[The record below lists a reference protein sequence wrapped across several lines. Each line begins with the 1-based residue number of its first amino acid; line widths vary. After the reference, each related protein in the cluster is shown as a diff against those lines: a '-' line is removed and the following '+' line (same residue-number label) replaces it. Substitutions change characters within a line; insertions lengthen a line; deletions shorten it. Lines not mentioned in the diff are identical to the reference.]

1 MTTEKQLPASPRMAR
16 KNRLRRLGAT
26 VAVAP
31 ILVLGAC
38 SSEAPV
44 TADPTRTQTPAS
56 TGTTPPAT
64 TGSATPDATG
74 TTTTPVVAEPTKLPV
89 KVTLKDPV
97 LGHTVT
103 ATEVVRNMRWP
114 KGHPVA
120 AEAFEIVGV
129 NVKFAAGDR
138 YTAELPPQ
146 YVTLKYGNS
155 YARPTTEFGPD
166 FAKPIKAAKRG
177 ETRSGWL
184 IYKIDKGAS
193 PLGLMFHRP
202 AYQVSTTDKAIKAL
216 VLQAALTK

>member
-1 MTTEKQLPASPRMAR
+1 M
-16 KNRLRRLGAT
+16 RLRRLGAT

-31 ILVLGAC
+31 LLVLGAC

-44 TADPTRTQTPAS
+44 TADPTRDQTAAS
-56 TGTTPPAT
+56 TGTTPPT
-64 TGSATPDATG
+64 TAAPTPETTE
-74 TTTTPVVAEPTKLPV
+74 TTTTPVVAQPTKVPV
-89 KVTLKDPV
+89 KVTLKDPA
-97 LGHTVT
+97 LGHTIT
-103 ATEVVRNMRWP
+103 ATQVVRNMRWP

-120 AEAFEIVGV
+120 SEAFEIVGV

-146 YVTLKYGNS
+146 YVTLKYGDS
-155 YARPTTEFGPD
+155 YARPTSEFGSD

-216 VLQAALTK
+216 VIQANLTK